1 MAAVALDSPSS
12 DLVPFSVRNLKN
24 LTAIKELRKGH
35 AIHQIEASYLHYFSE
50 VKNMEMDNCL

>member
-12 DLVPFSVRNLKN
+12 VSVPFAVRNLNN

-35 AIHQIEASYLHYFSE
+35 AIHQVEARHLQYFSE